1 MTHCIMQK
9 KMFVHNTQP
18 RRTYMNDSGATPL
31 DLEARSHSEHAMA
44 LRLWLRLLSCSSMVE
59 RDVRSKLREEFATT
73 LPRFDLMAQL
83 ERNPQGLKM
92 KDLSQRLMVTGG
104 NITTITD
111 QLVTEGLVAREA
123 NAHDRRVIHIHLTA
137 KGRKLFAKM
146 ATAHEKWIVEAFD
159 GLTDA
164 QHAQLYKLLG
174 TLKASQLRA

>member
-1 MTHCIMQK
+1 
-9 KMFVHNTQP
+9 
-18 RRTYMNDSGATPL
+18 
-31 DLEARSHSEHAMA
+31 MA

-59 RDVRSKLREEFATT
+59 RDVRTKLREEFATT

-83 ERNPQGLKM
+83 ERHPKGLKM
-92 KDLSQRLMVTGG
+92 KELSQRLMVTGG

-123 NAHDRRVIHIHLTA
+123 SASDRRVIHIQLTA

-146 ATAHEKWIVEAFD
+146 AAAHEQWIVDAFS
-159 GLTDA
+159 GLSDA

-174 TLKASQLRA
+174 TLKTAQLSS